1 MKNKFLVVSV
11 ILGLGLAWTGLTL
24 AGDVGYRFR
33 EEGRGLSRV
42 PGPPSS
48 AAMAFDA
55 LLARPLGAAATV
67 VGTSL
72 FVLTLPM
79 SGATGTTD
87 EAAWGLAGRPF
98 NYTFNRPLGRGNPKF
113 EEEGVFR
120 P

>member
-1 MKNKFLVVSV
+1 MKNKFLVISLA
-11 ILGLGLAWTGLTL
+11 LGLGFAWAGLSL
-24 AGDVGYRFR
+24 AGDVGYRFKD
-33 EEGRGLSRV
+33 ENQGLTRV

-48 AAMAFDA
+48 AVMAFDA

-72 FVLTLPM
+72 FVATLPM
-79 SGATGTTD
+79 SATTGTTD
-87 EAAWGLAGRPF
+87 EAAWGLVGRPF
-98 NYTFNRPLGRGNPKF
+98 NYTFNRPLGRSNPKF